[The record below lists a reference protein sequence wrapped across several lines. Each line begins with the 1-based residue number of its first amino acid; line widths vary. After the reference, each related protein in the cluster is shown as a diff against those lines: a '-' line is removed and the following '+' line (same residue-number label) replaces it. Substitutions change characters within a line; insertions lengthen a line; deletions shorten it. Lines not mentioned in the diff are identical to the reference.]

1 MRNGFRG
8 QVRPN
13 YTNDFALQV
22 QMLKNGGAI
31 PPDITDSQ
39 ATLILMRAAE
49 MQISQ
54 VVALNEIRIKEGKT
68 VVSFELFRCLV
79 HRSQMLSYEER
90 FDSPNSNESLVRLMH
105 INGRVEQATFSVQEA
120 KNMNL
125 LTKESWQQ
133 NKLEMLYQR
142 AYVKAVRRLFPEV
155 CLGIIID
162 DEYVKTPN
170 LLQKIWNFLVNFRK
184 AKKVSTRII
193 KASFSEKLQQ
203 PSSNA
208 SNVGVAKILAKK
220 AVELSKEQPKA
231 VKTTKVS

>member
-8 QVRPN
+8 QVRPQQYAN
-13 YTNDFALQV
+13 NFALQV

-31 PPDITDSQ
+31 PSGLTDSQ
-39 ATLILMRAAE
+39 AALILMRAAE

-79 HRSQMLSYEER
+79 HRSGLLSYEER
-90 FDSPNSNESLVRLMH
+90 FDNSNESLVRLMH

-120 KNMNL
+120 RKMNL

-155 CLGIIID
+155 CLGLVIQ

-170 LLQKIWNFLVNFRK
+170 LLQRIWNFLVNFRK

-193 KASFSEKLQQ
+193 KASFSEKLQK

>member
-1 MRNGFRG
+1 MRNGFKG
-8 QVRPN
+8 QVYPN
-13 YTNDFALQV
+13 YINNFALQV
-22 QMLKNGGAI
+22 QMLKKGGAI
-31 PPDITDSQ
+31 PPDLTDSQ
-39 ATLILMRAAE
+39 AMLILMRAAE

-68 VVSFELFRCLV
+68 VVSFELFRFLT
-79 HRSQMLSYEER
+79 HRSGLLSYEER
-90 FDSPNSNESLVRLMH
+90 FDNSNESLVRLMH

-120 KNMNL
+120 KKMNL

-133 NKLEMLYQR
+133 NKIERLYER
-142 AYVKAVRRLFPEV
+142 AYLKAVRRLFPEV
-155 CLGIIID
+155 CLGIIIE
-162 DEYVKTPN
+162 DEYVKAPN
-170 LLQKIWNFLVNFRK
+170 LLQKIWNFLINFRK

-193 KASFSEKLQQ
+193 KASFSQIQQ
-203 PSSNA
+203 HSSNA